1 MIINPDIAKLDK
13 KQPYVWIATWF
24 GCGLINKAPGTWG
37 TLGAIPVGLLLLYGG
52 GPLNLILGICVVTAL
67 GFWSAH
73 EFSKATGTKDS
84 KMIVID
90 EVAGMWIALLAAGL
104 QPLLIVVAFASF
116 RLFDIWKPWPVSYF
130 DRMDGA
136 KGIMLDDIVAG
147 IMAAIVTYGAY
158 IAFFG

>member
-13 KQPYVWIATWF
+13 KQPYIWIATWF

-37 TLGAIPVGLLLLYGG
+37 TLGALPIGLLLLYGG
-52 GPLNLILGICVVTAL
+52 GPLNLILGIFVVTAL

-73 EFSKATGTKDS
+73 EFSKVTGTKDS

-104 QPLLIVVAFASF
+104 QPLLIIIAFASF